1 MFKPFANLIIK
12 AGQRLEEKSFLTS
25 DQSFSILGD
34 APTQSGKLITGQN
47 ALNVPAVLHA
57 VRLISETIGSLP
69 CKLYTETRKGKSQA
83 KDHSAFRLV
92 HSRANEWTSAG
103 KLRQDLTKDALLHGG
118 GFARVI
124 RLDDGKP
131 FELHRIQPEKVTV
144 LEDSVTGAPVYRVQE
159 ASGSV
164 DYSHK
169 DILHIPAFAGVSP
182 VKYGR
187 EAIGIAAILE
197 DHSAKL
203 FASGARPAG
212 IITFE
217 KTIPHNELG
226 EKTISRIYESFK
238 KSSRKGFESPPVL
251 DAGANYKQMAL
262 TSTDSQFIENRL
274 EQINEIARIFG
285 VPPSMLYQLDRATWS
300 NAEEMS
306 RSFLQLC
313 LRPWIGRWQDS
324 YATVLLEEG
333 EQDDFYFEF
342 VIDDLQSTDAAA
354 RAEIFSKLISARVMT
369 PNEVRAAMNLP
380 ALEGGDELVNPF
392 TTSTLLTDPKPVQ
405 PKE

>member
-1 MFKPFANLIIK
+1 MFKPITNFIIK
-12 AGQRLEEKSFLTS
+12 AGQRLEQKSFLTS

-34 APTQSGKLITGQN
+34 TPTQSGKVVTGQN
-47 ALNVPAVLHA
+47 ALTIPAVLQA
-57 VRLISETIGSLP
+57 VRLISETVGSLP
-69 CKLYTETRKGKSQA
+69 CKLYTETGAGKAQA
-83 KDHSAFRLV
+83 KEHSAFRMV

-103 KLRQDLTKDALLHGG
+103 KLRQDLTADALLYGG

-124 RLDDGKP
+124 RLDDGTP
-131 FELHRIQPEKVTV
+131 FELHRIRPEKVTV
-144 LEDSVTGAPVYRVQE
+144 LEDSITGAPVYRVQE
-159 ASGSV
+159 ATGSV

-169 DILHIPAFAGVSP
+169 DILYIPAFGGVSP

-197 DHSAKL
+197 DHSSKL

-212 IITFE
+212 VITFE

-251 DAGANYKQMAL
+251 DSGAKYDQMAL
-262 TSTDSQFIENRL
+262 TSTDAQFIENRVF
-274 EQINEIARIFG
+274 QIDDIARIFG
-285 VPPSMLYQLDRATWS
+285 VPPSMLYQLDRATLN

-306 RSFLQLC
+306 HSFLQLC
-313 LRPWIGRWQDS
+313 LRPWLDRWQD
-324 YATVLLEEG
+324 AFAIVLLEEG
-333 EQDDFYFEF
+333 EQDDFYYEF
-342 VIDDLQSTDAAA
+342 VIDDLQRADTKT
-354 RAEIFSKLISARVMT
+354 RAEVFSKLISARVMT
-369 PNEVRAAMNLP
+369 PNEVRSAMNLP
-380 ALEGGDELVNPF
+380 AMEGGDELINPF
-392 TTSTLLTDPKPVQ
+392 TTSTLLNEPNPVQ